1 MTDGS
6 KSNSETVVQIDGV
19 TRRFGSTAALFD
31 VSLSVPRGTVFGLVG
46 VNGAGKTTLLKHVLG
61 LLKAQTG
68 RVRVFALEWT
78 AVCNGRLD
86 ALRAAVAEAGA
97 RIVEQRVPSLDEIFV
112 AQVGKKCPVS
122 EGE

>member
-1 MTDGS
+1 MEENHPIPSVGAVIIDEGRIILCDGLDQIKAS
-6 KSNSETVVQIDGV
+6 FHCLTLRFDAPQPRPPEIAGALVVK
-19 TRRFGSTAALFD
+19 
-31 VSLSVPRGTVFGLVG
+31 
-46 VNGAGKTTLLKHVLG
+46 GAGH
-61 LLKAQTG
+61 
-68 RVRVFALEWT
+68 EWS

-86 ALRAAVAEAGA
+86 ALQAAAAEAGA